1 MNAFS
6 EAWVFLKGD
15 DAMRVRPFSQEDNQ
29 FQAYRTIPMSAVQQT
44 LMEGIE
50 PRAPSSLQDKNI
62 LQRYT
67 GSTDP
72 AIWSFGRNKLS
83 DKQWDNLV
91 NEHGGQSVQ
100 GSPLLAGEWFKDA
113 TSIDDKERDRKAIIG
128 IKTRPA
134 GKITEDKE
142 FAQGQ
147 DKVKWHTRPQISRKR
162 ILPEHLEHVVPVD
175 YDDNRLIY
183 DALEDDFVARRVA

>member
-1 MNAFS
+1 MS
-6 EAWVFLKGD
+6 PIEIAWVFLKGD
-15 DAMRVRPFSQEDNQ
+15 DAMRVRPFSQDDNQ

-62 LQRYT
+62 LDRYT

-83 DKQWDNLV
+83 NKQWADLAE
-91 NEHGGQSVQ
+91 EHGEWSTQ
-100 GSPLLAGEWFKDA
+100 GNPLLAGEWFKD
-113 TSIDDKERDRKAIIG
+113 TWGGVTDDERRDRKAIIG

-142 FAQGQ
+142 FAQGR

-183 DALEDDFVARRVA
+183 DGDDFVARRVA